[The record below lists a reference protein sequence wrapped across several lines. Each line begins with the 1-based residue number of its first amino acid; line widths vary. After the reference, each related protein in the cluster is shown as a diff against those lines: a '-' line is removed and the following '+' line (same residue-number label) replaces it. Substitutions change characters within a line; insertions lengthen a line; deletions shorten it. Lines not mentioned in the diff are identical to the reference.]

1 MPTPAERRDQSASA
15 RLDAADRRDELAQA
29 RDAAADVRHDAAHT
43 RNRVMAE
50 RDAVADSTSADPG
63 LSRSAIMIRAA
74 GQRRRA
80 ARQRAESAQQRALAD
95 LDLDD
100 AAEDREEAAR
110 ERLHA
115 LVDRELLA
123 DQLASAETDVLTG
136 ARTRAAGLRD
146 LDRELDRCRRNAG
159 MLVVAYVDVVGLKH
173 VNDTEGHGAGDE
185 LLRSVV
191 TLIKEHLRSYDLIV
205 RVGGDEFLFVMPDMA
220 LPDARR
226 RFGEIAD
233 ALASLPRAR
242 AITIGF
248 AQHTPEDTATELIA
262 RADRELIVNRRAHDD
277 SRPSLAADSSA

>member
-43 RNRVMAE
+43 RNRVIAE

-63 LSRSAIMIRAA
+63 LSRSAIIIRAA
-74 GQRRRA
+74 GQR
-80 ARQRAESAQQRALAD
+80 AESAEQRALAD

>member
-63 LSRSAIMIRAA
+63 LSRSAIIIRAA
-74 GQRRRA
+74 GQR
-80 ARQRAESAQQRALAD
+80 AENAQQRALAD

-100 AAEDREEAAR
+100 AADDREEAAR

-233 ALASLPRAR
+233 TLASLPRAR

-262 RADRELIVNRRAHDD
+262 RADRELMVNRRAHDD

>member
-63 LSRSAIMIRAA
+63 LSRSAIIIRAA
-74 GQRRRA
+74 G
-80 ARQRAESAQQRALAD
+80 QRAESAQQRALAD

-159 MLVVAYVDVVGLKH
+159 MLVVAYVDVVGLKAL
-173 VNDTEGHGAGDE
+173 NDSEGHAAGDE
-185 LLRSVV
+185 LLRQVV
-191 TLIKEHLRSYDLIV
+191 TLIRDHLRSYDLTV
-205 RVGGDEFLFVMPDMA
+205 RVGGDEFVCAMSDMS
-220 LPDARR
+220 LRDARR
-226 RFGEIAD
+226 RFKQVAD
-233 ALASLPRAR
+233 ALAAAPHAY
-242 AITIGF
+242 AIRTGF
-248 AQHTPEDTATELIA
+248 AQLTAQESATELIA
-262 RADRELIVNRRAHDD
+262 RADSELID
-277 SRPSLAADSSA
+277 SPHAQH